1 MRSSIQIALFLFIA
15 AAVRA
20 AETINAYASVHW
32 REFATQNYFDRRGV
46 FASVVFCAPLLIV
59 AFGQLMAA
67 LHSCSQLIVRA
78 KREQVRAEARKRGEE
93 GKTGASDARARS
105 SAGAE
110 ASESASKGGST
121 LPAPRRRRR
130 RK

>member
-46 FASVVFCAPLLIV
+46 FASKATDVGSVITAPELPL
-59 AFGQLMAA
+59 GA
-67 LHSCSQLIVRA
+67 LSHGAGCS
-78 KREQVRAEARKRGEE
+78 ARRP
-93 GKTGASDARARS
+93 SDS
-105 SAGAE
+105 SG
-110 ASESASKGGST
+110 SASRDF
-121 LPAPRRRRR
+121 RR
-130 RK
+130 